1 MICPAYITATRSAM
15 LATTARSWVTYSA
28 ATPVAAA
35 QLAHGLQHH
44 ALGGDVQA
52 GGRLVEHQHLGPRQE
67 RHRQRDALHLAAG
80 QLMRVAGQE
89 LVVVGQTDLAQ
100 PGPGPVEALLG
111 RADAVQLQ
119 QLDDLS
125 ADADR
130 RVEGGAGVLRHVRDL
145 HAADLAD
152 LLPRQLEDVLALE
165 HDLAALDER
174 AAPGVGEQRRARGRL
189 ARAGLADQADH
200 LAGAQLDVDLV
211 DDVESAPGERDSQV
225 GDGAARL
232 DVGRVLLEQAHQS
245 PRPVSC
251 AMPSAIRLVPMVKT
265 PMMITGASIAQ
276 GWTNSASRF
285 S

>member
-1 MICPAYITATRSAM
+1 
-15 LATTARSWVTYSA
+15 
-28 ATPVAAA
+28 
-35 QLAHGLQHH
+35 
-44 ALGGDVQA
+44 
-52 GGRLVEHQHLGPRQE
+52 
-67 RHRQRDALHLAAG
+67 
-80 QLMRVAGQE
+80 MRVAGEE
-89 LVVVGQTDLAQ
+89 LVVVGQADLAQ

-130 RVEGGAGVLRHVRDL
+130 RVEGGGRVLRHVGDL
-145 HAADLAD
+145 HAADLAE
-152 LLPRQLEDVLALE
+152 LLRRQLEDVLALE

-174 AAPGVGEQRRARGRL
+174 PAPGVGEQRRARGGL

-200 LAGAQLDVDLV
+200 LAGPQLDVDLV
-211 DDVESAPGERDSQV
+211 DDVESAPGERDPQV

-245 PRPVSC
+245 PLPVSR
-251 AMPSAIRLVPMVKT
+251 AMPSAMRLVPMVKI